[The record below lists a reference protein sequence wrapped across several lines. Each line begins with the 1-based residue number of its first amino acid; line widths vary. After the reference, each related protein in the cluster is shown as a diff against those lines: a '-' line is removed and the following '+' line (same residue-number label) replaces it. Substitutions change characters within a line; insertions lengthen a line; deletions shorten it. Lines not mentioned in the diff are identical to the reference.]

1 MNNGK
6 KNLGFKHDLY
16 FFSRKNL
23 LTFKNIFLAKKSHK
37 FLFILS
43 PPYCG
48 STLFTQIIS
57 TSKKISCNNYIAT
70 MEGQLLPELR
80 KHMFNKDRWDE
91 SSVYDWSKI
100 KSVWMKYWDQSKPVL
115 MDKTTTNI
123 MRFDEIKNQF
133 DNTYA
138 ICLVR
143 NPYAV
148 IEGIMRRNSKS
159 IEFAVEFCIKT
170 LQYQK
175 YNIENNKNLA
185 WISYSELCDNHN
197 LVKKKIKS
205 ILPEIDD
212 LDFNKF
218 FSAHNFKNKSL
229 RITNLN
235 DEKIS
240 KLKKEDILKINKYF
254 SKEKELLS
262 FFDFQTI

>member
-1 MNNGK
+1 MNSGK

-16 FFSRKNL
+16 FFSRKNF
-23 LTFKNIFLAKKSHK
+23 LTFKNFFLAKKSHK

-48 STLFTQIIS
+48 STLLTQIIS
-57 TSKKISCNNYIAT
+57 SSKKISCNNYIAT

-80 KHMFNKDRWDE
+80 SHMFNKNRWDE
-91 SSVYDWSKI
+91 SNVYDWSKI

-123 MRFDEIKNQF
+123 MRFDEIKKQF

-185 WISYSELCDNHN
+185 WITYSELCDNHN

-218 FSAHNFKNKSL
+218 FSAHNFKNMSL

-254 SKEKELLS
+254 SKEKELFS
-262 FFDFQTI
+262 FFDFQMI

>member
-1 MNNGK
+1 MNSGK

-16 FFSRKNL
+16 FFSRKNVL
-23 LTFKNIFLAKKSHK
+23 AFKNFFLAKKNHK

-80 KHMFNKDRWDE
+80 NDMFNKERWNK
-91 SSVYDWSKI
+91 SNIYDWYKI
-100 KSVWMKYWDQSKPVL
+100 KSVWLKYWDQSKTIL

-123 MRFDEIKNQF
+123 MRFDEIKKEFN
-133 DNTYA
+133 NTYA

-148 IEGIMRRNSKS
+148 VEGIIRRNSKP
-159 IEFAVEFCIKT
+159 IEFAIEFVIKA
-170 LQYQK
+170 LRYQK
-175 YNIENNKNLA
+175 YNIENNKNLI
-185 WISYSELCDNHN
+185 WIKYSELCDNQD
-197 LVKKKIKS
+197 LVNKKINT

-218 FSAHNFKNKSL
+218 FSAHNFKNQPLK
-229 RITNLN
+229 ITNLN

-240 KLKKEDILKINKYF
+240 KLKKRTYQKSTN
-254 SKEKELLS
+254 
-262 FFDFQTI
+262 FF

>member
-1 MNNGK
+1 MNSGK

-23 LTFKNIFLAKKSHK
+23 LAFKNIFLAKKSHK

-48 STLFTQIIS
+48 STLLTQIIS

-80 KHMFNKDRWDE
+80 KHMFNKNRWDE
-91 SSVYDWSKI
+91 SNVYDWAKI

-123 MRFDEIKNQF
+123 MRFDEIKKLF
-133 DNTYA
+133 DDTYA

-159 IEFAVEFCIKT
+159 IEFAVDFCIKT

-175 YNIENNKNLA
+175 YNIENNKKLA
-185 WISYSELCDNHN
+185 WITYSELCDNHN

-240 KLKKEDILKINKYF
+240 KLKEEDIVKINKYF

-262 FFDFQTI
+262 FFDFQMI

>member
-1 MNNGK
+1 MNSDK

-16 FFSRKNL
+16 FFYRKNL

-48 STLFTQIIS
+48 STLLTQIIS

-91 SSVYDWSKI
+91 SSVYNWSKI
-100 KSVWMKYWDQSKPVL
+100 KGVWMKYWDQSKPVL

-185 WISYSELCDNHN
+185 WISYSELCNNHN

-262 FFDFQTI
+262 FFDFQMI

>member
-1 MNNGK
+1 MNSGK

-16 FFSRKNL
+16 FFSRRSIL
-23 LTFKNIFLAKKSHK
+23 ILKNIFLAKKNHK

-43 PPYCG
+43 PPYSG
-48 STLFTQIIS
+48 STLLTQIIS
-57 TSKKISCNNYIAT
+57 TSEKISCNNYIAT

-80 KHMFNKDRWDE
+80 NHMFNKDRWDKRN
-91 SSVYDWSKI
+91 VYDWSKI

-123 MRFDEIKNQF
+123 MRFDEIKKEF

-138 ICLVR
+138 ICLIR

-148 IEGIMRRNSKS
+148 IEGIMRRNSKT
-159 IEFAVEFCIKT
+159 IEFAIEFCIKT
-170 LQYQK
+170 LKYQK
-175 YNIENNKNLA
+175 YNIENHKNLT
-185 WISYSELCDNHN
+185 WITYSELCNNQD

-212 LDFNKF
+212 LNFNKF
-218 FSAHNFKNKSL
+218 FRAHNFKNKSL
-229 RITNLN
+229 KITNLN

-240 KLKKEDILKINKYF
+240 KLKKEEILKINKYLN
-254 SKEKELLS
+254 KEKELLN
-262 FFDFQTI
+262 FFDFHII

>member
-1 MNNGK
+1 MNSGK

-16 FFSRKNL
+16 FFSRRNL
-23 LTFKNIFLAKKSHK
+23 LLFKNIFLSKKNHK

-43 PPYCG
+43 PPYSG
-48 STLFTQIIS
+48 STLLTQIIS

-80 KHMFNKDRWDE
+80 NHMFNKDRWDK
-91 SSVYDWSKI
+91 SNFYDWSKI

-123 MRFDEIKNQF
+123 MRFDEIKKEF

-138 ICLVR
+138 ICLIR

-159 IEFAVEFCIKT
+159 IEFATKFCIKT

-175 YNIENNKNLA
+175 YNIENNKNLT
-185 WISYSELCDNHN
+185 WITYSELCNNQD

-212 LDFNKF
+212 LNFNKF
-218 FSAHNFKNKSL
+218 FRAHNFKNKSL
-229 RITNLN
+229 KITNLN

-240 KLKKEDILKINKYF
+240 KLKKEDILKINKYLT
-254 SKEKELLS
+254 KEKELLN
-262 FFDFQTI
+262 FFHFQII

>member
-1 MNNGK
+1 MNIGK

-23 LTFKNIFLAKKSHK
+23 LTFKNIFLAMKSHK

-48 STLFTQIIS
+48 STLLTQIIS

-91 SSVYDWSKI
+91 SNVYDWSKI

-123 MRFDEIKNQF
+123 MRFDEIKKQF

-138 ICLVR
+138 VCLVR

-185 WISYSELCDNHN
+185 WITYSELCDNHN
-197 LVKKKIKS
+197 LIKKKIKS

-262 FFDFQTI
+262 FFDFQMI